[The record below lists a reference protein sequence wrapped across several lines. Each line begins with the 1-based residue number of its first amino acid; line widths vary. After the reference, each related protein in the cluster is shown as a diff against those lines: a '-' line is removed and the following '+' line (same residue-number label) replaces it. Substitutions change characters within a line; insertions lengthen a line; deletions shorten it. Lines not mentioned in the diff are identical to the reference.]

1 MRHVLHKVNRRP
13 TSVHS
18 RLRGLKA
25 FGKDGMP
32 FRRARLQLL
41 WDIAEATLGKN
52 GTPTPERLEALKKA
66 LSEFDTES
74 LVFLCFLVVTQVFT
88 SISRAV
94 LIPLKELGLPEAV
107 MRPTNEED
115 AESFSG
121 QDFAHGQAR
130 SDGREHS
137 SPPITYLHIFEDASI
152 SLGIFILP
160 ARAQIPLHNH
170 PGMTVLSRILY
181 GKMHVLSYDWKQH
194 NHRGNGQA
202 GRTLSQQEVVTV
214 YDRVFTPEDPPAVL
228 FPSSGGNIHQFTAL
242 TDCAVLDLLSP
253 PYSTDEGRD
262 CTYYRPVPGKSPGS
276 VFLENFEPPN
286 DFVIS
291 KYLHKY
297 DLFFCWIYAAHSCP
311 VFKLTLFLI
320 LPPLDFLVQIVES
333 IKGFAFCHEPLKV
346 RYRWSLKAHQ
356 MRLYPV

>member
-1 MRHVLHKVNRRP
+1 VSLTESLAYICFLVISM
-13 TSVHS
+13 
-18 RLRGLKA
+18 A
-25 FGKDGMP
+25 C
-32 FRRARLQLL
+32 
-41 WDIAEATLGKN
+41 
-52 GTPTPERLEALKKA
+52 LEAL
-66 LSEFDTES
+66 DQ
-74 LVFLCFLVVTQVFT
+74 TQGTRYLLKFPNM
-88 SISRAV
+88 SRAV

-107 MRPTNEED
+107 MGPTNDEH

-121 QDFAHGQAR
+121 PDFAHGQDR
-130 SDGREHS
+130 SDGRERK
-137 SPPITYLHIFEDASI
+137 SPPITYLHIYEDASI
-152 SLGIFILP
+152 SLGIFVLP

-194 NHRGNGQA
+194 NHRCNGHLYGTTDGGGQA

-262 CTYYRPVPGKSPGS
+262 CTYYRPVPGESPGS
-276 VFLENFEPPN
+276 VFLESFEPPN

-291 KYLHKY
+291 KCLQY
-297 DLFFCWIYAAHSCP
+297 DLFFFFFRCCFLGILL
-311 VFKLTLFLI
+311 LTRSLSLI
-320 LPPLDFLVQIVES
+320 NSLLHIPPPPPSQMLVQIVEF
-333 IKGFAFCHEPLKV
+333 IKEFEYCHEPLKA
-346 RYRWSLKAHQ
+346 RYRWSLKAHRT
-356 MRLYPV
+356 RLYPV